1 VAPQGSSEA
10 SKTFLKNS
18 QLDTPTERNRYFEFD
33 DYRLEP
39 SQYRLT
45 RLSDG
50 QALAVT
56 GRAFEAL
63 CLLVEQ
69 HGQLVEKATLMQALW
84 PRVVV
89 EDANLTQTIYT
100 LRQVLGETPTERR
113 FIVTVP
119 GRGYR
124 WVADVRV
131 FPDLTSALPASAP
144 APQPSQGLKV
154 RRFAALGG
162 GALALLLIGVA
173 TGWTWLHARW
183 SESPVS
189 IAQAGP
195 SVAPAQSDQPW
206 YVTC

>member
-1 VAPQGSSEA
+1 LDAPAE
-10 SKTFLKNS
+10 KNG
-18 QLDTPTERNRYFEFD
+18 YFEFD

-39 SQYRLT
+39 RQYRLR

-50 QALAVT
+50 QPLAVT

-63 CLLVEQ
+63 CLLVER

-89 EDANLTQTIYT
+89 EEANLTQTIYT

-124 WVADVRV
+124 
-131 FPDLTSALPASAP
+131 
-144 APQPSQGLKV
+144 
-154 RRFAALGG
+154 
-162 GALALLLIGVA
+162 
-173 TGWTWLHARW
+173 
-183 SESPVS
+183 
-189 IAQAGP
+189 
-195 SVAPAQSDQPW
+195 
-206 YVTC
+206 